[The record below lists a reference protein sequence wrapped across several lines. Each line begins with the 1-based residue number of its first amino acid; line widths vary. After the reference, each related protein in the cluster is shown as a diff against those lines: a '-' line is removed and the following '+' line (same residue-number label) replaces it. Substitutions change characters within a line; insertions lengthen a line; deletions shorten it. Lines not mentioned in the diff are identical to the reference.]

1 MKCPKCNHTQSRVV
15 DSRHADDMNAIRRRR
30 ECDNCGTRF
39 TTFEHIEMSPLIVVK
54 KDGTR
59 EQFNREKILNGLVR
73 SCEKRPVRFQQLE
86 EITNQVEWKL
96 REEGIAE
103 VSSRD
108 IGEYVM
114 NLLMHV
120 DQVSYIRFASVYREF
135 KDVDQLLQSMQGILK
150 ENKRSE

>member
-114 NLLMHV
+114 NLLMLV
-120 DQVSYIRFASVYREF
+120 DQVSYVRFASVYREF

>member
-114 NLLMHV
+114 NLLMIV
-120 DQVSYIRFASVYREF
+120 DQVSYVRFASVYREF

>member
-1 MKCPKCNHTQSRVV
+1 M
-15 DSRHADDMNAIRRRR
+15 
-30 ECDNCGTRF
+30 
-39 TTFEHIEMSPLIVVK
+39 
-54 KDGTR
+54 
-59 EQFNREKILNGLVR
+59 R

-120 DQVSYIRFASVYREF
+120 DQVSYVRFASVYREF